1 MSSWGNNDNA
11 ANSPYWA
18 VNSTIAHG
26 GAGAAPTAAN
36 VALLYGNTT
45 PDVYTT
51 DVTVG
56 LFMVNNTEITAGS
69 DNVVGVSLVTKG
81 SGYVESPG
89 VSFSGGGGSSAAAS
103 ASITAGGKV
112 SKILVTNG
120 GSSYETVPTVTV
132 QVPLMTVLTSIV
144 NTSANTIGYVGHQQ
158 PTGAALTYNNGG
170 GTTMAGLTSGT
181 IYYAIA
187 VDANTIALA
196 TSTANAANN
205 VQVDITGA
213 GNDGQYLV
221 INAGVRATAVAEKG
235 LGADG
240 DGNGSSERVVHTGWN
255 MKKTGS
261 GGRAGRVQWETLVAT
276 STVIGDGSD
285 DITLPDA

>member
-11 ANSPYWA
+11 ANAPFWA

-36 VALLYGNTT
+36 AALLYGNTT

-51 DVTVG
+51 DATVG
-56 LFMVNNTEITAGS
+56 LFMIDTTEISAGS
-69 DNVVGVSLVTKG
+69 DNVTGVSIVNKG
-81 SGYVESPG
+81 AGYVEAPG
-89 VSFSGGGGSSAAAS
+89 VTFSGGGGSSAAAS

-112 SKILVTNG
+112 SKIIITNT

-132 QVPLMTVLTSIV
+132 QVPLMTIPTTAVT
-144 NTSANTIGYVGHQQ
+144 TAANTITYVGHSQ
-158 PTGAALTYNNGG
+158 ANSASLTYNNGG
-170 GTTMAGLTSGT
+170 GTTMAGLTSGNT
-181 IYYAIA
+181 YYAIV

-205 VQVDITGA
+205 VQVDITGT
-213 GNDGQYLV
+213 GNNGQYF
-221 INAGVRATAVAEKG
+221 IIDAGTRATAVAEKG

-240 DGNGSSERVVHTGWN
+240 DGNASSERAVHSGWN
-255 MKKTGS
+255 LKTTGS
-261 GGRAGRVQWETLVAT
+261 GGRAGRVQIETLVAI
-276 STVIGDGSD
+276 SEIKGDGSD
-285 DITLPDA
+285 DLTAPDA